1 MVVRSSDEKSLPPR
15 CRAIPVG
22 RIPAI
27 ILAPRRD
34 RMELA
39 RIIIRKGDGMRDVE
53 RKIARGKRGGRKIL
67 HLANLYRIGRPHIL
81 TLADRSGIFNLGRAS
96 PPPAH
101 DPPQSIQSGTRSA
114 AMIVPAAMRSATTT
128 SRSPSTST
136 SGTGLRPF

>member
-67 HLANLYRIGRPHIL
+67 HLANLYRIGRSEEHTSEL
-81 TLADRSGIFNLGRAS
+81 
-96 PPPAH
+96 
-101 DPPQSIQSGTRSA
+101 QSL
-114 AMIVPAAMRSATTT
+114 MRNSYAVFCLKKKTQNNEERT
-128 SRSPSTST
+128 
-136 SGTGLRPF
+136 

>member
-39 RIIIRKGDGMRDVE
+39 RIIIRNGDGLRDVE
-53 RKIARGKRGGRKIL
+53 RQIARGKRGGRKIT
-67 HLANLYRIGRPHIL
+67 HPATLYRISRPHHL
-81 TLADRSGIFNLGRAS
+81 SSAALSRLFNLGR
-96 PPPAH
+96 PPP
-101 DPPQSIQSGTRSA
+101 PP
-114 AMIVPAAMRSATTT
+114 PN
-128 SRSPSTST
+128 P
-136 SGTGLRPF
+136 PP